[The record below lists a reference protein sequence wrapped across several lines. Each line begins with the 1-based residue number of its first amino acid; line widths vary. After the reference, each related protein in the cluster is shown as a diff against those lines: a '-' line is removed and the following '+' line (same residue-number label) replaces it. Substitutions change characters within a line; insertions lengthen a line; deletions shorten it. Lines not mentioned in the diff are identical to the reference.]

1 MRFFK
6 KWRVL
11 FLFVGL
17 SVFGTFLRYVFSSE
31 EGTLWQLWSSLDVS
45 FAVALGVLA
54 FIAYRDMVRDDDE
67 IRLYFKLPDGTTYD
81 TGLCLLR
88 KDCTRSEVIG
98 VLGMMQRRTSERF
111 HYASEHLHDLLEE
124 LNSVQK
130 GRRTEL
136 YIPIDEEEFEQF
148 ERSAFRKVDA

>member
-1 MRFFK
+1 MRFVR
-6 KWRVL
+6 KWSVL
-11 FLFVGL
+11 ILFVFLTLLGL
-17 SVFGTFLRYVFSSE
+17 AIRYFFPGEDESVWNF
-31 EGTLWQLWSSLDVS
+31 WANLDVS

-54 FIAYRDMVRDDDE
+54 FVAYREMVNDE
-67 IRLYFKLPDGTTYD
+67 DEVRLYFKLPDGTIYD

-148 ERSAFRKVDA
+148 ERSAFRKADA